1 MNAKVKK
8 LTLSAI
14 VLALYVVIMAMTQ
27 GFAFGQYQIRIA
39 TALYA
44 LAALYPF
51 LIVPLGLGNLISN
64 MLLGGLGALDMAG
77 GFIVGMVTSGI
88 IVWMRSRK
96 LPDWTLALPIIFGPG
111 LLVPIWLS
119 VLIHVPYAVLVASL
133 IVGQIVPGVAG
144 VVLLKQLEGWQEKEG
159 KRIYG
164 I

>member
-1 MNAKVKK
+1 MNTKVKK
-8 LTLSAI
+8 LTLSAV

-64 MLLGGLGALDMAG
+64 MLLGGLGVLDMAG
-77 GFIVGMVTSGI
+77 GFVVGMVTSGVT
-88 IVWMRSRK
+88 VWMRRRN

-119 VLIHVPYAVLVASL
+119 VLIHVPYTVLVVSL
-133 IVGQIVPGVAG
+133 IVGQIIPGMTG
-144 VVLLKQLEGWQEKEG
+144 VILLKQLAGWREKEG
-159 KRIYG
+159 NKAYG